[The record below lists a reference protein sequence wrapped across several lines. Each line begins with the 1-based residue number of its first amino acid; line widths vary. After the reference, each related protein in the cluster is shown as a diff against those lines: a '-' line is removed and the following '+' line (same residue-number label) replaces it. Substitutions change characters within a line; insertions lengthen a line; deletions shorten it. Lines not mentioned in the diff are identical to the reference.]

1 MAPEQLIAE
10 REGPVTLLRMNN
22 PDKLNALSPVLTREL
37 IEALEEAGADR
48 TVRAVVLTGEGRGF
62 CAGADLGT
70 LEQPY
75 RRGERPS
82 LSAFLSEGYNR
93 LIPLVTGAPQPVVA
107 AVNGVAAG
115 AGVSLALACDLRVAS
130 EDASFTAAFSR
141 IGLVPDSGA
150 CYLLPRIL
158 GRARA
163 LEFALL
169 SERVDAH
176 AALAMGLVNRVVP
189 ADRLLQEAMAL
200 ARRLA
205 ELPTVALA
213 LTRRLFD
220 ETAILSLQETLERE
234 ARAQDEAAA
243 TRDHL
248 EGVLAFLEKRAPS
261 FTGE

>member
-1 MAPEQLIAE
+1 MAPAQLAVE
-10 REGPVTLLRMNN
+10 RDGPVTLLRMNN
-22 PDKLNALSPVLTREL
+22 PGKLNALSPLLTSEL
-37 IEALEEAGADR
+37 IEALEEAGSDR

-70 LEQPY
+70 LEGPY

-82 LSAFLSEGYNR
+82 LSAFLREGYNR
-93 LIPLVTGAPQPVVA
+93 LIPAVAGSPQPVVA

-130 EDASFTAAFSR
+130 EEASFTAAFSR

-150 CYLLPRIL
+150 CYFLPRVL

-189 ADRLLQEAMAL
+189 AERLLEEATAL

-220 ETAILSLQETLERE
+220 EAATLPLQETLERE
-234 ARAQDEAAA
+234 ARAQDQAAA

-248 EGVLAFLEKRAPS
+248 EGVLAFLEKRPPS
-261 FTGE
+261 FIGE

>member
-1 MAPEQLIAE
+1 MAPAQLVVE
-10 REGPVTLLRMNN
+10 RDGPVTLLRMNN
-22 PDKLNALSPVLTREL
+22 PQKLNALSPVLTGEL

-48 TVRAVVLTGEGRGF
+48 TVRALVLTGEGRGF

-70 LEQPY
+70 LEEPY
-75 RRGERPS
+75 RRGQRPS
-82 LSAFLSEGYNR
+82 LSAFLREGYNR
-93 LIPLVTGAPQPVVA
+93 LIPAVAEAPQPVVA

-130 EDASFTAAFSR
+130 EEASFTAAFSR

-150 CYLLPRIL
+150 CYFLPRTL

-169 SERVDAH
+169 SDRVDAQ

-189 ADRLLQEAMAL
+189 AERLLEEAMAL
-200 ARRLA
+200 ARGLA

-220 ETAILSLQETLERE
+220 EAATLSLRETLERE
-234 ARAQDEAAA
+234 ARAQDRAAA

-248 EGVLAFLEKRAPS
+248 EGVLAFLEKRPPS